1 MSDKNS
7 EMSLDEVLSSIKK
20 MVTDDE
26 PPVLELTDMVK
37 EDGSIVNIKNGIDAK
52 SDPNIASFLKL
63 VQENSENNPITA
75 KVETDTGILSSH
87 SKSGMAPIPPHEK
100 HNYPKLDKDM
110 VLSELVKESVKPL
123 LQEWL
128 NEHLPSIVSKAVEQ
142 EVRRL
147 LNKN

>member
-20 MVTDDE
+20 MVTDEE

-37 EDGSIVNIKNGIDAK
+37 EDGSIVNIKDGTDAK

-75 KVETDTGILSSH
+75 KLETNTEISPSRL
-87 SKSGMAPIPPHEK
+87 KPPAPSHEK
-100 HNYPKLDKDM
+100 HNYPKLDKDI

-142 EVRRL
+142 EIRKL